1 MTHFKALIILPQ
13 NTINITEKVAE
24 LLSPYYSE
32 LEVEPYKEYLNK
44 SELQVEMQNL
54 STLSKENI
62 EELIEEYEV
71 SGDNLLEN
79 LAKINLDWYEED
91 IAGSDE
97 QGAYRLTTL
106 NPCSKW
112 DWYDFIE
119 VESIESELPINYP
132 CRVADLPNIVPY
144 ALITPDGQWYEAG
157 ADLGLQAF
165 KRIYLLNNK
174 QVSEEE
180 VSWDLDVQKI
190 LASYSDY
197 LAVAIHCH
205 I

>member
-1 MTHFKALIILPQ
+1 MTHFKALVILPQ
-13 NTINITEKVAE
+13 NTINIRENVAE

-32 LEVEPYKEYLNK
+32 LVVEPYKEYLNQ
-44 SELQVEMQNL
+44 SEVQAEIQNL

-71 SGDNLLEN
+71 YGDNLLES
-79 LAKINLDWYEED
+79 LAKIKLDWYEEE
-91 IAGSDE
+91 IAGIDE
-97 QGAYRLTTL
+97 YGAYRLTTL

-119 VESIESELPINYP
+119 VESRESKLPIGYP

-144 ALITPDGQWYEAG
+144 ALITPNGQWYEAG
-157 ADLGLQAF
+157 AKLGLQAF
-165 KRIYLLNNK
+165 KRICLLDNT
-174 QVSEEE
+174 QVNEEE
-180 VSWDLDVQKI
+180 VSWDLEVQKI